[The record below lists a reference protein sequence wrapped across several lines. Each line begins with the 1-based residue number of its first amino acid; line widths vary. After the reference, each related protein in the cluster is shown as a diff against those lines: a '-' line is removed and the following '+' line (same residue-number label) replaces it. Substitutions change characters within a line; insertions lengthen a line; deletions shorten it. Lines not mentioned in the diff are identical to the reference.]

1 MLNAEKY
8 RKELLELSN
17 QNIAFAVRKDNQ
29 NAVTRCNSVK
39 KCTECLFGRGRCSV
53 NSTKW
58 LLEEYKERIKLTK
71 FEHDILK
78 YLLNDT
84 GYRYIVRDKYYHEG
98 DIFYLYIFKN
108 RPREDS
114 GGWHSNDPYDRSQF
128 YAFNNLF
135 KFIQWEDKEPTSIED
150 VLNNCEV
157 VEDES
162 TK

>member
-135 KFIQWEDKEPTSIED
+135 KFIQWEDKEPTSIQE

-162 TK
+162 K

>member
-29 NAVTRCNSVK
+29 NAVTGCNSVK

-135 KFIQWEDKEPTSIED
+135 KFIKWEDDEPTSIKD
-150 VLNNCEV
+150 VLDNCEV
-157 VEDES
+157 IDDDL
-162 TK
+162 